1 MCHDCRHSRQA
12 HAKDQQYRW
21 IAVLEE
27 PIYEGDWWQ
36 KINPFR
42 VRVSTARK
50 DVATELQS
58 L

>member
-36 KINPFR
+36 KDQP
-42 VRVSTARK
+42 VSWVGTARK